1 MGVLEIIII
10 IIGLTAFVGSFFL
23 PDNNKGV
30 EISIPDEV
38 IHELM
43 EKEVNRVVL
52 TIEEQT
58 EEKIISLQEST
69 KRSMEKLSN
78 EKIMAIDE
86 FSNTV
91 LDKIYK
97 NHEEAVFLYDMLN
110 NKHIQLKNSMTEM
123 EKIIKNGKKEF
134 GSELTLGENNIL
146 EENPGKEEV
155 IKSKLLLDEIS
166 VGVGTKLE
174 ISREVTE
181 DYALQED
188 DEEKDIDQEEKAGE
202 DKNKILE
209 YHKMGKSEIEIAKI
223 LDMGVGEVKLII
235 GLYKG
240 NNA

>member
-43 EKEVNRVVL
+43 EKEVNRAVL

-58 EEKIISLQEST
+58 EEKITSLQEST

-134 GSELTLGENNIL
+134 GSELTLRENNIL
-146 EENPGKEEV
+146 EENPEKEEV

-188 DEEKDIDQEEKAGE
+188 DEEKDINQEEKAGE

-223 LDMGVGEVKLII
+223 LDIGVGEVKLII

>member
-43 EKEVNRVVL
+43 EKEVNRAVL

-58 EEKIISLQEST
+58 EEKITLLQEST

-134 GSELTLGENNIL
+134 GSELTLRENNIL

-188 DEEKDIDQEEKAGE
+188 DEEKDINQEEKAGE

>member
-1 MGVLEIIII
+1 
-10 IIGLTAFVGSFFL
+10 
-23 PDNNKGV
+23 
-30 EISIPDEV
+30 
-38 IHELM
+38 
-43 EKEVNRVVL
+43 
-52 TIEEQT
+52 
-58 EEKIISLQEST
+58 
-69 KRSMEKLSN
+69 MEKLSN

-134 GSELTLGENNIL
+134 GSELTLRENNIL
-146 EENPGKEEV
+146 EENPEKEEV

-188 DEEKDIDQEEKAGE
+188 DEEKDINQEEKAGE

-223 LDMGVGEVKLII
+223 LDIGVGEVKLII

>member
-43 EKEVNRVVL
+43 EKEVNRAVL

-58 EEKIISLQEST
+58 EEKITSLQEST

-134 GSELTLGENNIL
+134 GSELTLRENNIL
-146 EENPGKEEV
+146 EENPEKEEV

-174 ISREVTE
+174 ISREVAE
-181 DYALQED
+181 EYALQD
-188 DEEKDIDQEEKAGE
+188 DEEKDINQEEKAGE